1 MSERDATLAT
11 FALAVYLA
19 YGFTDKHFWKI
30 VGAGAFLNLSDN
42 TFSPFW
48 TLLTLG
54 GYRATMP
61 NRPTQPPTQPP
72 TTAPTTGATTFAPT
86 TEAPTFAPTTAPK
99 YRRIELLY
107 AGLAAATG
115 LTVGVVARF
124 MEYRNIETVRQ
135 LNNSI
140 NDLYQGAREGIDDVD
155 ELIRRADELDKSRGK
170 MEDPDPFKKNKPDLF
185 TKKPKNQ
192 ILTAGDA
199 SIAALSIALGS
210 MGGKQRLQVSPA
222 VVAAAAAGI
231 SVVERVRA
239 RYAEETE
246 AEEYEQT
253 ELLDER
259 INEIIQTLIQTQQ
272 PTPFQ

>member
-1 MSERDATLAT
+1 MSDRDATIAT

-30 VGAGAFLNLSDN
+30 VGAGAFINLSDDI
-42 TFSPFW
+42 FSPFW
-48 TLLTLG
+48 MLLTLG

-72 TTAPTTGATTFAPT
+72 TTAPTTAAPT
-86 TEAPTFAPTTAPK
+86 TVAPTFAPTTAAPTFAPK

-135 LNNSI
+135 LNI
-140 NDLYQGAREGIDDVD
+140 AVNDLYQSAQEGLDELD
-155 ELIRRADELDKSRGK
+155 ELIRRSDELDKSRGK

-199 SIAALSIALGS
+199 SIAALGIALGS

-222 VVAAAAAGI
+222 VAAAAAAGI
-231 SVVERVRA
+231 AVVERVRS

-246 AEEYEQT
+246 ET
-253 ELLDER
+253 EPSQLLDAR
-259 INEIIQTLIQTQQ
+259 IDEIIQTLVQTQQ